1 MSVIVGT
8 TTSALD
14 EVVSVALDDHE
25 RLAVQWLTARL
36 AAGPTTMV
44 DHPESVDRA
53 RELSCALPLALRES
67 LRRFRRDPGPEGVL
81 IVRGLPIAGHSLPS
95 TPTRSGSVQRTVAE
109 ASSALVLTSLQLGE
123 VVAFRGEKDGALVQN
138 VVPVPGREDFQGN
151 AGSVR
156 LHMHVENAFHPNQ
169 PDYVVLLCLRNDH
182 DDLAGL
188 QTASVRR
195 ATELLS
201 HAADE
206 LATAMTGIRR
216 PAYAILD
223 GTLIPIDRV
232 RDQKP
237 RYSGE
242 HQRHGV
248 TVRVIAAVA
257 GRLVWDGVR
266 ADVRDQL
273 VPQNRR

>member
-1 MSVIVGT
+1 MLTCCRCWCWTRHHLRTDRRRSGCAELVVKPVGLAGAQTQGSPARTGAPSPMAHSPDFPPFRQEQSRMSVIVGT
-8 TTSALD
+8 TTSAFD
-14 EVVSVALDDHE
+14 QVVSVALDDHE
-25 RLAVQWLTARL
+25 RRAVQWLTARL
-36 AAGPTTMV
+36 AAGPSTMV

-188 QTASVRR
+188 QTAS
-195 ATELLS
+195 
-201 HAADE
+201 
-206 LATAMTGIRR
+206 
-216 PAYAILD
+216 
-223 GTLIPIDRV
+223 
-232 RDQKP
+232 
-237 RYSGE
+237 
-242 HQRHGV
+242 
-248 TVRVIAAVA
+248 
-257 GRLVWDGVR
+257 
-266 ADVRDQL
+266 
-273 VPQNRR
+273 